1 MPKMGIIMPK
11 MGTGGQKKKSSRHGR
26 KSSKTGSDSGSVGLA
41 DALFTTT
48 QQRVLGLLFGQP
60 GRSFFANEL
69 IELTGSGSGAVQRE
83 LRRLATSGLLTVT
96 RIGNQ
101 KHFQANRDSPVF
113 DELCSLVINTVGL
126 ADPIRWALLPLAE
139 KIDLALLYGS
149 VPKGTDTASSDVDL
163 LVVSDELMLEDLYAV
178 LAKAETLLDRK
189 INPTLYTSKEFD
201 RRRDVSNTFL
211 ARILNG
217 KHIVLLGEEY
227 VTSTAR

>member
-26 KSSKTGSDSGSVGLA
+26 ESSKTGSDSGSVGLA

-69 IELTGSGSGAVQRE
+69 IGFTGSGSGAVQRE

-113 DELCSLVINTVGL
+113 DELCSLVIKTVGL
-126 ADPIRWALLPLAE
+126 ADPIRRALLPLAE

-163 LVVSDELMLEDLYAV
+163 LVVSDELMLEDPLCRC
-178 LAKAETLLDRK
+178 LRKQRPCLIERSIQRFTPRRNSTGAET
-189 INPTLYTSKEFD
+189 
-201 RRRDVSNTFL
+201 
-211 ARILNG
+211 
-217 KHIVLLGEEY
+217 
-227 VTSTAR
+227 

>member
-113 DELCSLVINTVGL
+113 DELCSLVIKTVGL
-126 ADPIRWALLPLAE
+126 ADPIRRALLPLAE
-139 KIDLALLYGS
+139 KIDLHCCMNLCPK
-149 VPKGTDTASSDVDL
+149 VPIPQ
-163 LVVSDELMLEDLYAV
+163 VVMWTSWWF
-178 LAKAETLLDRK
+178 
-189 INPTLYTSKEFD
+189 PT
-201 RRRDVSNTFL
+201 N
-211 ARILNG
+211 
-217 KHIVLLGEEY
+217 
-227 VTSTAR
+227 